1 MSNCPQGS
9 SCEAKVNEL
18 DLIRAIRR
26 WSGNSLIGDDCAIL
40 SPPRGRRLLVTT
52 DMVAEG
58 VHFGL
63 AKHSAYDCGW
73 KALARGLSDIAA
85 MGGDPHWCF
94 VSLAL
99 GPAANRKWLAGF
111 YRGLTELAK
120 RHNVALAG
128 GDLTRAAQVSAD
140 VTVIGSAPAGR
151 ALTRS
156 GGHAGDLLYVTG
168 PLGAMA
174 ASGYSIRPIPRLDAG
189 VRLRRLRATACM
201 DLSDGL
207 SLDLHRLTLAS
218 GVSARVDDVPVAH
231 GATLEQALHGGE
243 DYELLFALPAAKRP
257 PEGCFRIGSLIE
269 GKPGKV
275 LFRGKRLH
283 AQGWD
288 PFTSH

>member
-9 SCEAKVNEL
+9 SCEATVNEL

-26 WSGNSLIGDDCAIL
+26 WSRDSLIGDDCAIL
-40 SPPRGRRLLVTT
+40 TPPRGRQLLVTT
-52 DMVAEG
+52 DMVVEG
-58 VHFGL
+58 VHFSF
-63 AKHSAYDCGW
+63 ATHSAYDCGW

-99 GPAANRKWLAGF
+99 GPAADRKWLAGF
-111 YRGLTELAK
+111 YRGLITLAK
-120 RHNVALAG
+120 RHNVSIAG
-128 GDLTRAAQVSAD
+128 GDLTRAGQISAD
-140 VTVIGSAPAGR
+140 VTVIGSTPTSR

-156 GGHAGDLLYVTG
+156 GGHAGELLYVTG
-168 PLGAMA
+168 RLGAMA
-174 ASGYSIRPIPRLDAG
+174 ASGYSIRPMPRLDAG

-218 GVSARVDDVPVAH
+218 GVSAGVDDVPVAH

-257 PEGCFRIGSLIE
+257 PEGCFRIGSLVE
-269 GKPGKV
+269 GKPGTV
-275 LFRGKRLH
+275 LFRGKPLL